1 MNVDGAFWQ
10 KPAGTRKTSVPIFI
24 DSRFINDSGEFG
36 KMFVARI
43 ALAYA
48 FKKTKKNGT
57 EQLTSNS
64 VLAQIFLTL
73 WTLNP
78 GSASS
83 CSAF

>member
-1 MNVDGAFWQ
+1 MLMELLFWQ
-10 KPAGTRKTSVPIFI
+10 KPAGTRKTSVLLFV

-43 ALAYA
+43 ALAHA
-48 FKKTKKNGT
+48 FKKTNTNVT

-64 VLAQIFLTL
+64 VLAQIFLVL

-78 GSASS
+78 GAASLGI
-83 CSAF
+83 AF